1 MSTHSFEN
9 KKSVP
14 VRVLSFHFANGKMKT
29 AILEIIL
36 VNSRQR
42 YFLQID
48 VTKIYPWDK
57 LAPSGG

>member
-1 MSTHSFEN
+1 
-9 KKSVP
+9 
-14 VRVLSFHFANGKMKT
+14 MKT